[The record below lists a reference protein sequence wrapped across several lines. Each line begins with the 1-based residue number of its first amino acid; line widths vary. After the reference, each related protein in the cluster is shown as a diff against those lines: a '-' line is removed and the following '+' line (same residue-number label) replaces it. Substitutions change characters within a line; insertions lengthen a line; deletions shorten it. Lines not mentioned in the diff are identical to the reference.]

1 MDLISLATDFLNTPK
16 GKLLL
21 GEEINIAGITSRI
34 QELSTTYNID
44 LEELAVSTLEEKTEA
59 ITQTKKVDK
68 TLSAK
73 ERIKAKSSQLNEDKK
88 NIVKKVKEEILLLK
102 QKLVSQIPKLETYT
116 ITGRLF
122 DQQTG
127 NVLNGAS
134 VTLGVNT
141 DINPTPDV
149 NLPVD
154 PNLISN
160 LPNIDFPDLVYIPVP
175 LYKTKTDEK
184 GEFSLE
190 IKVPIIP
197 QNQKTPLNL
206 GVLYSKSKYV
216 PSGSPIING
225 DKTIKTNLS
234 ASSLINID
242 KAAESI
248 SQEYND
254 TIDKAQQFIENFGL
268 TLPNKL
274 ISVRKFSIAKLVNV
288 IKSKLIPLAVGILLA
303 FGISKLSQANRKTC
317 PTPEELAELIRR
329 RNRIVR
335 QLNQMYATITINTA
349 LAAAF
354 LALSKS
360 LKGIRL
366 SMDAIPALQTI
377 GTPPAKDWG
386 GVVFSQPYSFTAK
399 LQHINDELEK
409 LEEQFDGMNRA
420 TLVALVILIAGTVTC
435 ILLLQGIDNMAQEC
449 AEESGGWILV
459 SGSGENGPPLNPPPN
474 PESPYTDPD
483 GSIWT
488 WDNNGNNVELEL
500 INQEL
505 LDLSAEQEE
514 DGNPVIKNINGFTMA
529 VITDDKNPVG
539 SLKRRYAVAKNN
551 QGIVQ
556 LKGEPSFSASDQIL
570 IDELVFYIQQND
582 LKAF

>member
-1 MDLISLATDFLNTPK
+1 MDLISLATDFLSTPK

-44 LEELAVSTLEEKTEA
+44 LEELASSTLSEKTDA
-59 ITQTKKVDK
+59 LTQTKKVDK
-68 TLSAK
+68 TLTAK
-73 ERIKAKSSQLNEDKK
+73 ERIKAKSSQLDEDKK
-88 NIVKKVKEEILLLK
+88 NIVNKVKEEIILLK
-102 QKLVSQIPKLETYT
+102 QKLVSQIPRIETYN

-127 NVLNGAS
+127 NVLKGAS

-141 DINPTPDV
+141 DIAPTPDV

-154 PNLISN
+154 SNLISN
-160 LPNIDFPDLVYIPVP
+160 LPNIDFPDLVFIPVP
-175 LYKTKTDEK
+175 LYKTITDKK

-197 QNQKTPLNL
+197 QNQKSPLNL

-216 PSGSPIING
+216 PSGAPIMNG

-254 TIDKAQQFIENFGL
+254 TIDEAQELIANLGL
-268 TLPNKL
+268 SLPDKL
-274 ISVRKFSIAKLVNV
+274 ISVRKFSISKLVNV

-317 PTPEELAELIRR
+317 PTPEELNELIRR

-335 QLNQMYATITINTA
+335 QLNQMYATIVINTA

-354 LALSKS
+354 LILSKS
-360 LKGIRL
+360 LKGVRL
-366 SMDAIPALQTI
+366 SLDALPLPQAIGGPGPVGLVFAL
-377 GTPPAKDWG
+377 
-386 GVVFSQPYSFTAK
+386 PYSFTAK
-399 LQHINDELEK
+399 LQQINDELEK

-420 TLVALVILIAGTVTC
+420 TLVSLVILIAGTATC
-435 ILLLQGIDNMAQEC
+435 VLLLQGIDNLSQEC
-449 AEESGGWILV
+449 AEESG
-459 SGSGENGPPLNPPPN
+459 
-474 PESPYTDPD
+474 
-483 GSIWT
+483 
-488 WDNNGNNVELEL
+488 NNDGNNTNTIELES

-505 LDLSAEQEE
+505 LDLSQEQEE
-514 DGNPVIKNINGFTMA
+514 DGNPVIRNINGFIMA
-529 VITDDKNPVG
+529 VVTDDNNPVG
-539 SLKRRYAVAKNN
+539 SLKRRYAIAKNTR
-551 QGIVQ
+551 GVVQ

>member
-1 MDLISLATDFLNTPK
+1 MDLISLATDFLSTPK

-44 LEELAVSTLEEKTEA
+44 LEELASSTLSEKTDA
-59 ITQTKKVDK
+59 LTQTKKVDK
-68 TLSAK
+68 TLTAK
-73 ERIKAKSSQLNEDKK
+73 ERIKAKSSQVTEDKK
-88 NIVKKVKEEILLLK
+88 NIVNKVKEEIKLLLT
-102 QKLVSQIPKLETYT
+102 KLKSQIPRLETYT

-141 DINPTPDV
+141 DIASIPDI

-154 PNLISN
+154 SNLISN
-160 LPNIDFPDLVYIPVP
+160 SPNLDFPDLVYIPIP
-175 LYKTKTDEK
+175 LYKTITDKK

-197 QNQKTPLNL
+197 QNQKSPLNL
-206 GVLYSKSKYV
+206 GILYSKSKFV
-216 PSGSPIING
+216 PSGAPIING
-225 DKTIKTNLS
+225 DKTIKIDLS

-254 TIDKAQQFIENFGL
+254 TIDKAQEFIANLGL
-268 TLPNKL
+268 TIPDKL

-335 QLNQMYATITINTA
+335 QLNQMYATIVINTA

-354 LALSKS
+354 FSLSKS

-366 SMDAIPALQTI
+366 SLDAIPAPQAI
-377 GTPPAKDWG
+377 GTPPAKDFG
-386 GVVFSQPYSFTAK
+386 GIIFAQPYSFTAK

-420 TLVALVILIAGTVTC
+420 TLVSLVILIAGTATC
-435 ILLLQGIDNMAQEC
+435 VLLLQGIDNLSQEC
-449 AEESGGWILV
+449 AEESGG
-459 SGSGENGPPLNPPPN
+459 S
-474 PESPYTDPD
+474 
-483 GSIWT
+483 
-488 WDNNGNNVELEL
+488 NNISNTVELEL

-514 DGNPVIKNINGFTMA
+514 DGNPVIQNINGFIMA
-529 VITDDKNPVG
+529 VVTDDKNPVG
-539 SLKRRYAVAKNN
+539 SLKRRYAIAKNTR
-551 QGIVQ
+551 GVVQ

>member
-1 MDLISLATDFLNTPK
+1 MDLISLATDFLKTPK

-21 GEEINIAGITSRI
+21 GEEINISGITSRI
-34 QELSTTYNID
+34 QELSSTHNID
-44 LEELAVSTLEEKTEA
+44 LETLSTSTPEEKTEA
-59 ITQTKKVDK
+59 LAQTKKVDK

-73 ERIKAKSSQLNEDKK
+73 ERIKAKQNQLSEDKK
-88 NIVKKVKEEILLLK
+88 NKVKKAKEEIIQLK
-102 QKLVSQIPKLETYT
+102 QKLKSQIPKLETYT

-141 DINPTPDV
+141 EITPSLDINIPGDS
-149 NLPVD
+149 
-154 PNLISN
+154 NLISN
-160 LPNIDFPDLVYIPVP
+160 LPNLDFPNLVYIPVP
-175 LYKTKTDEK
+175 LYKTKTDKK
-184 GEFSLE
+184 GEFSLK

-206 GVLYSKSKYV
+206 GVLYSKGKYI
-216 PSGSPIING
+216 PSGAPIING

-254 TIDKAQQFIENFGL
+254 TIDEAQQFIENFGL

-274 ISVRKFSIAKLVNV
+274 IAVRKFSISRLVNV
-288 IKSKLIPLAVGILLA
+288 IKSKLIPLAVGLLLA
-303 FGISKLSQANRKTC
+303 FGISKLSQSNRKTC
-317 PTPEELAELIRR
+317 PTPEGLADLIRR
-329 RNRIVR
+329 RNRVVR
-335 QLNQMYATITINTA
+335 QLNQMYATIAINTA

-360 LKGIRL
+360 LKGVRL
-366 SMDAIPALQTI
+366 SLDALPIPQAFGGPGPI
-377 GTPPAKDWG
+377 GL
-386 GVVFSQPYSFTAK
+386 VFAQPYSFTAK
-399 LQHINDELEK
+399 LQQINDELEK
-409 LEEQFDGMNRA
+409 LEEQFDSMNRA
-420 TLVALVILIAGTVTC
+420 TLVSLVILIAGTATC
-435 ILLLQGIDNMAQEC
+435 VLLLQGIDNLAQEC
-449 AEESGGWILV
+449 AEESGI
-459 SGSGENGPPLNPPPN
+459 N
-474 PESPYTDPD
+474 T
-483 GSIWT
+483 
-488 WDNNGNNVELEL
+488 NVELEL

-505 LDLSAEQEE
+505 LDLSEEQTE
-514 DGNPVIKNINGFTMA
+514 DGNPVIKSINGFTMA
-529 VITDDKNPVG
+529 VVTDDKNPVG
-539 SLKRRYAVAKNN
+539 SLKRRYAVAKNK
-551 QGIVQ
+551 QGVVQ
-556 LKGEPSFSASDQIL
+556 LKGESSFSSSDQIL

>member
-1 MDLISLATDFLNTPK
+1 MDLISLATDFLSTPK

-44 LEELAVSTLEEKTEA
+44 LEELASSTLSEKTDA
-59 ITQTKKVDK
+59 LTQTKKVDK
-68 TLSAK
+68 TLTAK
-73 ERIKAKSSQLNEDKK
+73 ERIKAKSSQLGEDKK
-88 NIVKKVKEEILLLK
+88 NIVNKVKEEIILLK
-102 QKLVSQIPKLETYT
+102 QKLISQIPRIETYN

-127 NVLNGAS
+127 NVLKGAS

-141 DINPTPDV
+141 DVAPTPDI

-154 PNLISN
+154 SNLISN
-160 LPNIDFPDLVYIPVP
+160 LPNIDFPDLVFIPVP
-175 LYKTKTDEK
+175 LYKTITDKK

-197 QNQKTPLNL
+197 QNQKSPLNL
-206 GVLYSKSKYV
+206 GVLYSKSKFV
-216 PSGSPIING
+216 PSGAPIMNG

-254 TIDKAQQFIENFGL
+254 TIDEAQELIANLGL
-268 TLPNKL
+268 SLPDKL

-317 PTPEELAELIRR
+317 PTLEELAELIRR

-335 QLNQMYATITINTA
+335 QLNQMYATIVINTA

-354 LALSKS
+354 LILSKS
-360 LKGIRL
+360 LKGVRL
-366 SMDAIPALQTI
+366 SLDALPLPQAIGGPGPVGLVFAL
-377 GTPPAKDWG
+377 
-386 GVVFSQPYSFTAK
+386 PYSFTAK
-399 LQHINDELEK
+399 LQQINDELEK

-420 TLVALVILIAGTVTC
+420 TLVSLVILIAGTATC
-435 ILLLQGIDNMAQEC
+435 VLLLQGIDSLSQEC
-449 AEESGGWILV
+449 TEESG
-459 SGSGENGPPLNPPPN
+459 
-474 PESPYTDPD
+474 
-483 GSIWT
+483 
-488 WDNNGNNVELEL
+488 NNGNNGSNNIELEL

-505 LDLSAEQEE
+505 LDLSQEQEE
-514 DGNPVIKNINGFTMA
+514 DGNPVIKNINGFIMA
-529 VITDDKNPVG
+529 VVTDDRNPVG
-539 SLKRRYAVAKNN
+539 SLKRRYAIAKNTR
-551 QGIVQ
+551 GVVQ
-556 LKGEPSFSASDQIL
+556 LKGEPSFSSSDQIL
-570 IDELVFYIQQND
+570 IDQLVFYIQQND

>member
-1 MDLISLATDFLNTPK
+1 MDLISLATDFLSTPK

-59 ITQTKKVDK
+59 LTQTKKVDK

-73 ERIKAKSSQLNEDKK
+73 ERIKAKSSQVNEDKK
-88 NIVKKVKEEILLLK
+88 NIVNKVKEEILLLK

-141 DINPTPDV
+141 DIAPTPDV

-160 LPNIDFPDLVYIPVP
+160 LPNIDFPDLVYIPIP
-175 LYKTKTDEK
+175 LYKTKTDKK

-206 GVLYSKSKYV
+206 GVLYSKGKYV
-216 PSGSPIING
+216 PSGAPIING

-254 TIDKAQQFIENFGL
+254 KIDTAQQFIENLGL

-274 ISVRKFSIAKLVNV
+274 IAVRKFSISKLVNV

-335 QLNQMYATITINTA
+335 QLNQMYATIVINTA

-354 LALSKS
+354 LSLSKS

-366 SMDAIPALQTI
+366 SLDAIPAPQAI
-377 GTPPAKDWG
+377 GTPPAKDFG
-386 GVVFSQPYSFTAK
+386 GIIFAQPYSFTAK

-420 TLVALVILIAGTVTC
+420 TLVSLVILIAGTATC
-435 ILLLQGIDNMAQEC
+435 VLLLQGIDNLSQEC
-449 AEESGGWILV
+449 AEESD
-459 SGSGENGPPLNPPPN
+459 
-474 PESPYTDPD
+474 T
-483 GSIWT
+483 
-488 WDNNGNNVELEL
+488 NNNIELEL

-505 LDLSAEQEE
+505 LDLSQEQEE

-529 VITDDKNPVG
+529 VVTDDKNPVG
-539 SLKRRYAVAKNN
+539 SLKRRYAIAKNN

-556 LKGEPSFSASDQIL
+556 LKGEPSFSANDQIL

>member
-1 MDLISLATDFLNTPK
+1 MDLLSLATDFLKTPK

-21 GEEINIAGITSRI
+21 GEEIDIAGITSRI

-44 LEELAVSTLEEKTEA
+44 LEELAASTLTEKTEA
-59 ITQTKKVDK
+59 LAQTKKVDK
-68 TLSAK
+68 TLTAK
-73 ERIKAKSSQLNEDKK
+73 ERIKAKSSQINEDKK
-88 NIVKKVKEEILLLK
+88 NIINKVREEIQLLLT
-102 QKLVSQIPKLETYT
+102 KLKSQIPKLETYT

-134 VTLGVNT
+134 VTLGINT
-141 DINPTPDV
+141 DIAPIPDA

-160 LPNIDFPDLVYIPVP
+160 LPNLDFPDLVYIPVP
-175 LYKTKTDEK
+175 LYKTKTDKK

-206 GVLYSKSKYV
+206 GVLYSKGKYI
-216 PSGSPIING
+216 PSGAPIING

-274 ISVRKFSIAKLVNV
+274 IAVRKFSIAKLVNV
-288 IKSKLIPLAVGILLA
+288 IKSKLIPLAVGLLLA

-317 PTPEELAELIRR
+317 PTPEELNELIRR

-335 QLNQMYATITINTA
+335 QLNQMYATIAINTA

-354 LALSKS
+354 FALSKS

-366 SMDAIPALQTI
+366 SMDAIPAPQAV
-377 GTPPAKDWG
+377 GTPPAKDFG
-386 GVVFSQPYSFTAK
+386 GLIFAQPYSFTAK

-420 TLVALVILIAGTVTC
+420 TLVSLVILIAGTATC
-435 ILLLQGIDNMAQEC
+435 VLLLQGIDKLAQEC
-449 AEESGGWILV
+449 AEESGI
-459 SGSGENGPPLNPPPN
+459 
-474 PESPYTDPD
+474 D
-483 GSIWT
+483 
-488 WDNNGNNVELEL
+488 NNVELEV

-505 LDLSAEQEE
+505 LDLSKEQEE
-514 DGNPVIKNINGFTMA
+514 DGNPIIKNINGFTMA
-529 VITDDKNPVG
+529 VVTDDKNPVG
-539 SLKRRYAVAKNN
+539 SLKRRYAVAKNT
-551 QGIVQ
+551 QGVIQ
-556 LKGEPSFSASDQIL
+556 LKGEPSFSSSDQIL

>member
-1 MDLISLATDFLNTPK
+1 MDLISLATDFLSTPK

-44 LEELAVSTLEEKTEA
+44 LEELASSTLSEKTDA
-59 ITQTKKVDK
+59 LTQTKKVDK
-68 TLSAK
+68 TLTAK
-73 ERIKAKSSQLNEDKK
+73 ERIKAKSSQLDEDKK
-88 NIVKKVKEEILLLK
+88 NIVNKVKEEIILLK
-102 QKLVSQIPKLETYT
+102 QKLISQIPRIETYN

-127 NVLNGAS
+127 NVLKGAS

-141 DINPTPDV
+141 DVAPTPDI

-154 PNLISN
+154 SNLISN
-160 LPNIDFPDLVYIPVP
+160 LPNIDFPDLVFIPVP
-175 LYKTKTDEK
+175 LYKTITDKK

-197 QNQKTPLNL
+197 QNQKSPLNL
-206 GVLYSKSKYV
+206 GVLYSKSKFV
-216 PSGSPIING
+216 PSGAPIMNG

-254 TIDKAQQFIENFGL
+254 KIDEAQEFIANLGL
-268 TLPNKL
+268 TIPDKL

-317 PTPEELAELIRR
+317 PTPEELNELIRR

-335 QLNQMYATITINTA
+335 QLNQMYATIVINTA

-354 LALSKS
+354 LILSKS
-360 LKGIRL
+360 LKGVRL
-366 SMDAIPALQTI
+366 SLDALPLPQAIGGPGPVGLVFAL
-377 GTPPAKDWG
+377 
-386 GVVFSQPYSFTAK
+386 PYSFTAK
-399 LQHINDELEK
+399 LQQINDELEK

-420 TLVALVILIAGTVTC
+420 TLVSLVILIAGTATC
-435 ILLLQGIDNMAQEC
+435 VLLLQGIDNLSQEC
-449 AEESGGWILV
+449 AEESG
-459 SGSGENGPPLNPPPN
+459 
-474 PESPYTDPD
+474 
-483 GSIWT
+483 
-488 WDNNGNNVELEL
+488 NNDGNNDGNNNSNTIELEL

-505 LDLSAEQEE
+505 LDLSQEQEE
-514 DGNPVIKNINGFTMA
+514 DGNPVIRNINGFIMA
-529 VITDDKNPVG
+529 VVTDDNNPVG
-539 SLKRRYAVAKNN
+539 SLKRRYAIAKNTR
-551 QGIVQ
+551 GVVQ
-556 LKGEPSFSASDQIL
+556 LKGEPSFSSSDQIL
-570 IDELVFYIQQND
+570 IDQLVFYIQQND

>member
-1 MDLISLATDFLNTPK
+1 MDLISLATDFLKTPK

-21 GEEINIAGITSRI
+21 GEEVNIAGITSQI
-34 QELSTTYNID
+34 QQLSSTYNID
-44 LEELAVSTLEEKTEA
+44 LEELATSTLSEKTDA
-59 ITQTKKVDK
+59 LTQTKKVDK
-68 TLSAK
+68 TLTAK
-73 ERIKAKSSQLNEDKK
+73 ERIKAKSSQVSEDKK
-88 NIVKKVKEEILLLK
+88 NIVNKVKEEIQLLLT
-102 QKLVSQIPKLETYT
+102 KLKSQIPKLETYT

-127 NVLNGAS
+127 NVLKGAS

-141 DINPTPDV
+141 DTSPSPDV

-154 PNLISN
+154 SNLISN
-160 LPNIDFPDLVYIPVP
+160 LPDLDFPDLVYIPIP
-175 LYKTKTDEK
+175 IYKTKTDKK

-206 GVLYSKSKYV
+206 GVLYSKGKYV
-216 PSGSPIING
+216 PSGAPIING

-242 KAAESI
+242 KAAEAV
-248 SQEYND
+248 SQEFND
-254 TIDKAQQFIENFGL
+254 KIDEAQALVANL
-268 TLPNKL
+268 ALSLPQKL

-335 QLNQMYATITINTA
+335 QLNQMYATIVINTA

-354 LALSKS
+354 FALSKS

-366 SMDAIPALQTI
+366 SMDAIPAPQAV
-377 GTPPAKDWG
+377 GVPPAKDFG
-386 GVVFSQPYSFTAK
+386 GLIFAQPYSFTAK
-399 LQHINDELEK
+399 LQDINDILEK
-409 LEEQFDGMNRA
+409 LEEQFDSMNRA
-420 TLVALVILIAGTVTC
+420 TLVSLVILIAGTATC
-435 ILLLQGIDNMAQEC
+435 VLLLQGIDNLSQEC
-449 AEESGGWILV
+449 AEESNV
-459 SGSGENGPPLNPPPN
+459 SN
-474 PESPYTDPD
+474 T
-483 GSIWT
+483 
-488 WDNNGNNVELEL
+488 VELEL

-539 SLKRRYAVAKNN
+539 SLKRRYAIAKNN
-551 QGIVQ
+551 QGVVQ

>member
-1 MDLISLATDFLNTPK
+1 MDLISLATDFLSTPK

-44 LEELAVSTLEEKTEA
+44 LEELASATLEEKTEA
-59 ITQTKKVDK
+59 LTQTKKVDK
-68 TLSAK
+68 TLTAK
-73 ERIKAKSSQLNEDKK
+73 ERIKAKSSQVTEDKK
-88 NIVKKVKEEILLLK
+88 NIVNKVKEEIKLLLT
-102 QKLVSQIPKLETYT
+102 KLKSQIPRLETYT

-141 DINPTPDV
+141 DIASIPDI

-154 PNLISN
+154 SNLISN
-160 LPNIDFPDLVYIPVP
+160 SPNLDFPDLVYIPIP
-175 LYKTKTDEK
+175 LYKTITDKK

-197 QNQKTPLNL
+197 QNQKSPLNL
-206 GVLYSKSKYV
+206 GILYSKSKFV
-216 PSGSPIING
+216 PSGAPIING
-225 DKTIKTNLS
+225 DKTIKIDLS

-254 TIDKAQQFIENFGL
+254 TIDKAQEFIANLGL
-268 TLPNKL
+268 TIPDKL

-335 QLNQMYATITINTA
+335 QLNQMYATIVINTA

-354 LALSKS
+354 FSLSKS

-366 SMDAIPALQTI
+366 SLDAIPAPQAI
-377 GTPPAKDWG
+377 GTPPAKDFG
-386 GVVFSQPYSFTAK
+386 GIIFAQPYSFTAK

-420 TLVALVILIAGTVTC
+420 TLVSLVILIAGTATC
-435 ILLLQGIDNMAQEC
+435 VLLLQGIDNLSQEC
-449 AEESGGWILV
+449 AEESGG
-459 SGSGENGPPLNPPPN
+459 S
-474 PESPYTDPD
+474 
-483 GSIWT
+483 
-488 WDNNGNNVELEL
+488 NNISNTVELEL

-514 DGNPVIKNINGFTMA
+514 DGNPVIQNINGFIMA
-529 VITDDKNPVG
+529 VVTDDKNPVG
-539 SLKRRYAVAKNN
+539 SLKRRYAIAKNTR
-551 QGIVQ
+551 GVVQ

>member
-1 MDLISLATDFLNTPK
+1 MDLISLATDFLKTPK

-21 GEEINIAGITSRI
+21 GEEINIAGITSQI
-34 QELSTTYNID
+34 QNLSSTYNID
-44 LEELAVSTLEEKTEA
+44 LETLLTSTLEEKTEA
-59 ITQTKKVDK
+59 LVQTKKVDK

-73 ERIKAKSSQLNEDKK
+73 ERIKAKSNQLSEDKK
-88 NIVKKVKEEILLLK
+88 NIVKKAKEEIIQLK
-102 QKLVSQIPKLETYT
+102 QKLKSQIPKLETYT

-127 NVLNGAS
+127 NVLKGAS

-141 DINPTPDV
+141 EITPSLDIN
-149 NLPVD
+149 LPGNS
-154 PNLISN
+154 NLISN
-160 LPNIDFPDLVYIPVP
+160 LPNLDFPNLVYIPVP
-175 LYKTKTDEK
+175 LYKTKTDKK
-184 GEFSLE
+184 GEFSLK

-206 GVLYSKSKYV
+206 GVLYSKGKYI
-216 PSGSPIING
+216 PSGAPIING

-254 TIDKAQQFIENFGL
+254 TIDEAQQFIENFGL

-274 ISVRKFSIAKLVNV
+274 IAVKKFSISRLVNV
-288 IKSKLIPLAVGILLA
+288 IKSKLIPLAVGLLLA
-303 FGISKLSQANRKTC
+303 FGISKLSQSNRKTC
-317 PTPEELAELIRR
+317 PTPEGLADLIRR
-329 RNRIVR
+329 RNRVVR
-335 QLNQMYATITINTA
+335 QLNQMYATIAINTT

-360 LKGIRL
+360 LKGVRL
-366 SMDAIPALQTI
+366 SLDALPIPQAFGGPGLI
-377 GTPPAKDWG
+377 GL
-386 GVVFSQPYSFTAK
+386 VFAQPYSFTAK
-399 LQHINDELEK
+399 LQQINDELEK
-409 LEEQFDGMNRA
+409 LEEQFDSMNRA
-420 TLVALVILIAGTVTC
+420 TLVSLVILIAGTATC
-435 ILLLQGIDNMAQEC
+435 VLLLQGIDNLAQEC
-449 AEESGGWILV
+449 AEESGI
-459 SGSGENGPPLNPPPN
+459 N
-474 PESPYTDPD
+474 
-483 GSIWT
+483 
-488 WDNNGNNVELEL
+488 NNVELEL

-505 LDLSAEQEE
+505 LDLSEEQTE

-529 VITDDKNPVG
+529 VVTDDKNPVG
-539 SLKRRYAVAKNN
+539 SLKRRYAVAKNK
-551 QGIVQ
+551 QGVVQ
-556 LKGEPSFSASDQIL
+556 LKGESSFSSSDQIL

>member
-1 MDLISLATDFLNTPK
+1 MDLISLATDFLSTPK

-44 LEELAVSTLEEKTEA
+44 LVELASSTLSEKTDA
-59 ITQTKKVDK
+59 LTQTKKVDK
-68 TLSAK
+68 TLTAK
-73 ERIKAKSSQLNEDKK
+73 ERIKAKSSQLDEDKK
-88 NIVKKVKEEILLLK
+88 NIVNKVKEEIILLK
-102 QKLVSQIPKLETYT
+102 QKLISQIPRIETYN

-127 NVLNGAS
+127 NVLKGAS

-141 DINPTPDV
+141 DIAPTPDV

-154 PNLISN
+154 SNLISN
-160 LPNIDFPDLVYIPVP
+160 LPNIDFPDLVFIPVP
-175 LYKTKTDEK
+175 LYKTITDKK

-197 QNQKTPLNL
+197 QNQKSPLNL

-216 PSGSPIING
+216 PSGAPIMNG

-254 TIDKAQQFIENFGL
+254 TIDEAQEFIANLGL
-268 TLPNKL
+268 TIPDKL

-317 PTPEELAELIRR
+317 PTPEELNELIRR

-335 QLNQMYATITINTA
+335 QLNQMYATIVINTA

-354 LALSKS
+354 LVLSKS
-360 LKGIRL
+360 LKGVRL
-366 SMDAIPALQTI
+366 SLDALPLPQAIGGPGPVGLVFAL
-377 GTPPAKDWG
+377 
-386 GVVFSQPYSFTAK
+386 PYSFTAK
-399 LQHINDELEK
+399 LQQINDELEK

-420 TLVALVILIAGTVTC
+420 TLVSLVILIAGTATC
-435 ILLLQGIDNMAQEC
+435 VLLLQGIDNLSQEC
-449 AEESGGWILV
+449 AEESG
-459 SGSGENGPPLNPPPN
+459 
-474 PESPYTDPD
+474 
-483 GSIWT
+483 
-488 WDNNGNNVELEL
+488 NNDGNNTNTIELES

-505 LDLSAEQEE
+505 LDLSQEQEE
-514 DGNPVIKNINGFTMA
+514 DGNPVIRNINGFIMA
-529 VITDDKNPVG
+529 VVTDDNNPVG
-539 SLKRRYAVAKNN
+539 SLKRRYAIAKNTR
-551 QGIVQ
+551 GVVQ
-556 LKGEPSFSASDQIL
+556 LKGEPSFSSSDQIL
-570 IDELVFYIQQND
+570 IDQLVFYIQQND

>member
-1 MDLISLATDFLNTPK
+1 MDLLSLATDFLKTPK

-44 LEELAVSTLEEKTEA
+44 LEELAASTLTEKTEA
-59 ITQTKKVDK
+59 LIQTKKVDK
-68 TLSAK
+68 TLTAK
-73 ERIKAKSSQLNEDKK
+73 ERIKAKSSQINEDKK
-88 NIVKKVKEEILLLK
+88 NIVNKVKEEIQLLLT
-102 QKLVSQIPKLETYT
+102 KLKSQIPKLETYT

-134 VTLGVNT
+134 VTLGINT
-141 DINPTPDV
+141 DIAPIPDA

-160 LPNIDFPDLVYIPVP
+160 LPNLDFPDLVYIPVP
-175 LYKTKTDEK
+175 LYKTKTDKK

-206 GVLYSKSKYV
+206 GVLYSKGKYI
-216 PSGSPIING
+216 PSGAPIING

-274 ISVRKFSIAKLVNV
+274 IAVRKFSIAKLVNV
-288 IKSKLIPLAVGILLA
+288 IKSKLIPLAVGLLLA

-317 PTPEELAELIRR
+317 PTPEELNELIRR

-335 QLNQMYATITINTA
+335 QLNQMYATIAINTA

-354 LALSKS
+354 FALSKS

-366 SMDAIPALQTI
+366 SMDAIPAPQAI
-377 GTPPAKDWG
+377 GTPPAKDFG
-386 GVVFSQPYSFTAK
+386 GLIFAQPYSFTAK

-420 TLVALVILIAGTVTC
+420 TLVSLVILIAGTATC
-435 ILLLQGIDNMAQEC
+435 VLLLQGIDKLAQEC
-449 AEESGGWILV
+449 AEESGI
-459 SGSGENGPPLNPPPN
+459 
-474 PESPYTDPD
+474 D
-483 GSIWT
+483 
-488 WDNNGNNVELEL
+488 NNVELEL

-505 LDLSAEQEE
+505 LDLSKEQEE
-514 DGNPVIKNINGFTMA
+514 DGNPIIKNINGFTMA
-529 VITDDKNPVG
+529 VVTDDKNPVG
-539 SLKRRYAVAKNN
+539 SLKRRYAVAKNT
-551 QGIVQ
+551 QGVFQ
-556 LKGEPSFSASDQIL
+556 LKGEPSFSSSDQIL

>member
-1 MDLISLATDFLNTPK
+1 MDLISLATDFLSTPK

-44 LEELAVSTLEEKTEA
+44 LVELASSTLSEKTDA
-59 ITQTKKVDK
+59 LTQTKKVDK
-68 TLSAK
+68 TLTAK
-73 ERIKAKSSQLNEDKK
+73 ERIKAKSSQLDEDKK
-88 NIVKKVKEEILLLK
+88 NIVNKVKEEIILLK
-102 QKLVSQIPKLETYT
+102 QKLVSQIPRIETYN

-127 NVLNGAS
+127 NVLKGAS

-141 DINPTPDV
+141 DIAPTPDV

-154 PNLISN
+154 SNLISN
-160 LPNIDFPDLVYIPVP
+160 LPNIDFPDLVFIPVP
-175 LYKTKTDEK
+175 LYKTITDKK

-197 QNQKTPLNL
+197 QNQKSPLNL

-216 PSGSPIING
+216 PSGAPIMNG

-254 TIDKAQQFIENFGL
+254 TIDKAQEFIANLGL
-268 TLPNKL
+268 TIPDKL

-317 PTPEELAELIRR
+317 PTPEELNELIRR

-335 QLNQMYATITINTA
+335 QLNQMYATIVINTA

-354 LALSKS
+354 LVLSKS
-360 LKGIRL
+360 LKGVRL
-366 SMDAIPALQTI
+366 SLDALPLPQAIGGPGPVGLVFAL
-377 GTPPAKDWG
+377 
-386 GVVFSQPYSFTAK
+386 PYSFTAK
-399 LQHINDELEK
+399 LQQINDELEK

-420 TLVALVILIAGTVTC
+420 TLVSLVILIAGTATC
-435 ILLLQGIDNMAQEC
+435 VLLLQGIDNLSQEC
-449 AEESGGWILV
+449 AEESG
-459 SGSGENGPPLNPPPN
+459 
-474 PESPYTDPD
+474 
-483 GSIWT
+483 
-488 WDNNGNNVELEL
+488 NNDGNNTNTIELES

-505 LDLSAEQEE
+505 LDLSQEQEE
-514 DGNPVIKNINGFTMA
+514 DGNPVIRNINGFIMA
-529 VITDDKNPVG
+529 VVTDDNNPVG
-539 SLKRRYAVAKNN
+539 SLKRRYAIAKNTR
-551 QGIVQ
+551 GVVQ
-556 LKGEPSFSASDQIL
+556 LKGEPSFSSSDQIL
-570 IDELVFYIQQND
+570 IDQLVFYIQQND

>member
-1 MDLISLATDFLNTPK
+1 MDLISLATDFLSTPK

-44 LEELAVSTLEEKTEA
+44 LEELASSTLSEKTDA
-59 ITQTKKVDK
+59 LTQTKKVDK
-68 TLSAK
+68 TLTAK
-73 ERIKAKSSQLNEDKK
+73 ERIKAKSSQLDEDKK
-88 NIVKKVKEEILLLK
+88 NIVNKVKEEIILLK
-102 QKLVSQIPKLETYT
+102 QKLISQIPRIETYN

-127 NVLNGAS
+127 NVLKGAS

-141 DINPTPDV
+141 DIAPTPDV

-154 PNLISN
+154 SNLISN
-160 LPNIDFPDLVYIPVP
+160 LPNIDFPDLVFIPVP
-175 LYKTKTDEK
+175 LYKTITDKK

-197 QNQKTPLNL
+197 QNQKSPLNL

-216 PSGSPIING
+216 PSGAPIMNG

-254 TIDKAQQFIENFGL
+254 TIDKAQEFIANLGL
-268 TLPNKL
+268 TIPDKL

-317 PTPEELAELIRR
+317 PTPEELNELIRR

-335 QLNQMYATITINTA
+335 QLNQMYATIVINTA

-354 LALSKS
+354 LVLSKS
-360 LKGIRL
+360 LKGVRL
-366 SMDAIPALQTI
+366 SLDALPLPQAIGGPGPVGLVFAL
-377 GTPPAKDWG
+377 
-386 GVVFSQPYSFTAK
+386 PYSFTAK
-399 LQHINDELEK
+399 LQQINDELEK

-420 TLVALVILIAGTVTC
+420 TLVSLVILIAGTATC
-435 ILLLQGIDNMAQEC
+435 VLLLQGIDNLSQEC
-449 AEESGGWILV
+449 AEESG
-459 SGSGENGPPLNPPPN
+459 
-474 PESPYTDPD
+474 
-483 GSIWT
+483 
-488 WDNNGNNVELEL
+488 NNDGNNTNTIELES

-505 LDLSAEQEE
+505 LDLSQEQEE
-514 DGNPVIKNINGFTMA
+514 DGNPVIRNINGFIMA
-529 VITDDKNPVG
+529 VVTDDNNPVG
-539 SLKRRYAVAKNN
+539 SLKRRYAIAKNTR
-551 QGIVQ
+551 GVVQ
-556 LKGEPSFSASDQIL
+556 LKGEPSFSSSDQIL
-570 IDELVFYIQQND
+570 IDQLVFYIQQND

>member
-1 MDLISLATDFLNTPK
+1 MDLISLATDFLSTPK

-44 LEELAVSTLEEKTEA
+44 LEELASSTLSEKTDA
-59 ITQTKKVDK
+59 LTQTKKVDK
-68 TLSAK
+68 TLTAK
-73 ERIKAKSSQLNEDKK
+73 ERIKAKSSQLDEDKK
-88 NIVKKVKEEILLLK
+88 NIVNKVKEEIILLK
-102 QKLVSQIPKLETYT
+102 QKLVSQIPRIETYN

-127 NVLNGAS
+127 NVLKGAS

-141 DINPTPDV
+141 DIAPTPDV

-154 PNLISN
+154 SNLISN
-160 LPNIDFPDLVYIPVP
+160 LPNIDFPDLVFIPVP
-175 LYKTKTDEK
+175 LYKTITDKK

-197 QNQKTPLNL
+197 QNQKSPLNL
-206 GVLYSKSKYV
+206 GVLYSKSKFV
-216 PSGSPIING
+216 PSGAPIMNG

-254 TIDKAQQFIENFGL
+254 TIDEAQEFIANLGL
-268 TLPNKL
+268 TIPDKL

-317 PTPEELAELIRR
+317 PTPEELNELIRR

-335 QLNQMYATITINTA
+335 QLNQMYATIVINTA

-354 LALSKS
+354 LILSKS
-360 LKGIRL
+360 LKGVRL
-366 SMDAIPALQTI
+366 SLDALPLPQAIGGPGPVGLVFAL
-377 GTPPAKDWG
+377 
-386 GVVFSQPYSFTAK
+386 PYSFTAK
-399 LQHINDELEK
+399 LQQINDELEK

-420 TLVALVILIAGTVTC
+420 TLVSLVILIAGTATC
-435 ILLLQGIDNMAQEC
+435 VLLLQGIDNLSQEC
-449 AEESGGWILV
+449 AEESG
-459 SGSGENGPPLNPPPN
+459 
-474 PESPYTDPD
+474 
-483 GSIWT
+483 
-488 WDNNGNNVELEL
+488 NNDGNNDGNNNSNTIELEL

-505 LDLSAEQEE
+505 LDLSQEQEE
-514 DGNPVIKNINGFTMA
+514 DGNPVIRNINGFIMA
-529 VITDDKNPVG
+529 VVTDDNNPVG
-539 SLKRRYAVAKNN
+539 SLKRRYAIAKNTR
-551 QGIVQ
+551 GVVQ
-556 LKGEPSFSASDQIL
+556 LKGEPSFSSSDQIL
-570 IDELVFYIQQND
+570 IDQLVFYIQQND